1 MYLKIVFVS
10 NIIERIKNLLILSW
24 NFFVYSR
31 ILFSLRFKKCIFY
44 FLGFNSFLIVG
55 IDIILIVDENGRVLI
70 YLENWYV
77 RLIG

>member
-1 MYLKIVFVS
+1 MY
-10 NIIERIKNLLILSW
+10 IL
-24 NFFVYSR
+24 
-31 ILFSLRFKKCIFY
+31 